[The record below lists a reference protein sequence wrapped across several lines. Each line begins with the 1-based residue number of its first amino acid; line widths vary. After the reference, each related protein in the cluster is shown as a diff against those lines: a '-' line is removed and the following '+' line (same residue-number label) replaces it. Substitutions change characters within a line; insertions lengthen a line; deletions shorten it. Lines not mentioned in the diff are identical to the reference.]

1 MIKNSKQIM
10 TLLERDN
17 IKLEEDNDYKLYPI
31 ADNDTPQLSADR
43 FEYNFSSGL
52 IFKRVWNLEDIRECY
67 NNVNVLKNE
76 TGTPELGFNVLSVC
90 EKYISIISK
99 LWPAWIIN
107 SDKTT
112 MQCLADII
120 KEMYDRKYITLEDL
134 YTLSESDVINR
145 ILNCEDTYL
154 S

>member
-1 MIKNSKQIM
+1 M
-10 TLLERDN
+10 
-17 IKLEEDNDYKLYPI
+17 
-31 ADNDTPQLSADR
+31 
-43 FEYNFSSGL
+43 
-52 IFKRVWNLEDIRECY
+52 EDIRECY

-145 ILNCEDTYL
+145 ILNCEDIYL
-154 S
+154 SQAFKNFQEAIQVFDSETLVQDKYCVSVKAKGR